1 MFQLK
6 YISTEN
12 LFQLKICFNRH
23 HHNASFSQGA
33 IIGETTQAPADG
45 KETKSGQQINFL
57 DSLKRYISIR
67 CFKDRVDYLI
77 HGVIAIVTGQLF
89 PSCQSSD
96 LGLCLQSF

>member
-12 LFQLKICFNRH
+12 MFQLKICFNRH

-45 KETKSGQQINFL
+45 KDTKSGQQINFL

-67 CFKDRVDYLI
+67 CFKVRVDYLI